1 MRVQKVSWKLFVF
14 MLLGLLAPV
23 QRAAA
28 QATGTVRGTVIDSAS
43 RQPVSGAQVQ
53 LVGTNRTTF
62 TDASGVYTI
71 AGVPAGSATL
81 RVQRIG
87 FAQRSVTVN
96 VDPGSTASGDVVL
109 YAVIPTLSQ
118 VVVVGYGSSNRTDVT
133 GALTTVSAS
142 QIQTDSQYFASM
154 VAQGLSVFVSSGDSG
169 SQEGGITQV
178 NYFASDPSVTAVGGT
193 SLTLSSMSGI
203 ITSETAWNGSGGGIS
218 SFVARPFWQTGVGVP
233 SGSTRL
239 VPDVAAI
246 WRNSR
251 SCSWRSPAFL
261 RGDIQLDRRRCHGL
275 LASGR

>member
-53 LVGTNRTTF
+53 LIGTNRTTF

-96 VDPGSTASGDVVL
+96 VDPGTTASGDVVH
-109 YAVIPTLSQ
+109 VST
-118 VVVVGYGSSNRTDVT
+118 T
-133 GALTTVSAS
+133 AL
-142 QIQTDSQYFASM
+142 
-154 VAQGLSVFVSSGDSG
+154 
-169 SQEGGITQV
+169 
-178 NYFASDPSVTAVGGT
+178 
-193 SLTLSSMSGI
+193 
-203 ITSETAWNGSGGGIS
+203 
-218 SFVARPFWQTGVGVP
+218 
-233 SGSTRL
+233 
-239 VPDVAAI
+239 
-246 WRNSR
+246 
-251 SCSWRSPAFL
+251 
-261 RGDIQLDRRRCHGL
+261 
-275 LASGR
+275 